1 MLCLSWFTRRR
12 LGDEACWDFG
22 CPSFHDQKISKG
34 VREEEERKNGRGAG
48 QQPAVAAI
56 AAGSGAG
63 AQLRTCSCQFQH
75 GGAASD
81 LSEGTERWGKAREAA
96 GRRSC
101 RRQHHIKRTRFS
113 DKQVAEREGG
123 RASDKLR
130 SCQGRG
136 IWADWWAGPSPFLLL
151 LPSSLFF
158 YLCLPSCCVF
168 AVSYIVW

>member
-75 GGAASD
+75 GGAAVIYLRAQSGEERQGKRQAGEVAGVSIILREQD
-81 LSEGTERWGKAREAA
+81 LAISKWQRE
-96 GRRSC
+96 
-101 RRQHHIKRTRFS
+101 K
-113 DKQVAEREGG
+113 EGG
-123 RASDKLR
+123 LVIS
-130 SCQGRG
+130 
-136 IWADWWAGPSPFLLL
+136 
-151 LPSSLFF
+151 
-158 YLCLPSCCVF
+158 
-168 AVSYIVW
+168 